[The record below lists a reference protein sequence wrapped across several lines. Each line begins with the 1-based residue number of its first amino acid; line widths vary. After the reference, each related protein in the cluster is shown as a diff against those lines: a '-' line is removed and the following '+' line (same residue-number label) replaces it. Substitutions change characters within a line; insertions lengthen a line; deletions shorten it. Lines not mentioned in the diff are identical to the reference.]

1 MWLAVIFNVRY
12 TARQQHLTPPIEVHY
27 PEVELA
33 EENQDK
39 ANRGGNHDTAT
50 SSSIDFFI
58 SYNGADKT
66 WAEWIAW
73 QLEEER
79 FTTILQAWDFRPGG
93 NFVLKMQEA
102 SEKANKTIAV
112 LSTNYLN
119 ADFTQ
124 PEWAAAFRRDPQGAK
139 GILVPV
145 MVRDCRRELAGL
157 WPQIIYIDLVDLN
170 EQAARQA
177 LLKGINLGRNKPIT
191 APVFP
196 GAIKHNE
203 AEGPNFPGGTSSDA
217 SAKLSKEKLA
227 LPKLRS
233 NRSFNP
239 YKTRDEWIEYITSN
253 LQEAIEGEA
262 PLDFYADDVE
272 GHRQIRILR
281 NQDTIY
287 SLNFKKGG
295 FGSGDAGIVFSHA
308 TGRMMFDRGS
318 FNAWG
323 QFTWDAKKE
332 SVVLE
337 LHDISLLSS
346 FNMGDA
352 KKYTK
357 EEFLAALWN
366 KIRST
371 IERSDR

>member
-1 MWLAVIFNVRY
+1 MA
-12 TARQQHLTPPIEVHY
+12 EVH
-27 PEVELA
+27 
-33 EENQDK
+33 QGK
-39 ANRGGNHDTAT
+39 ANLSGNCITAT
-50 SSSIDFFI
+50 NSSIDFFI
-58 SYNGADKT
+58 SYNGADRA

-73 QLEEER
+73 QLEEEH

-102 SEKANKTIAV
+102 SERANRTIAV
-112 LSTNYLN
+112 LSPNYLN

-139 GILVPV
+139 GILAPV
-145 MVRDCRRELAGL
+145 MVRDCKRELAGL

-170 EQAARQA
+170 EQAARKA
-177 LLKGINLGRNKPIT
+177 LLTGINLGRNKPIT

-196 GAIKHNE
+196 GAIKHSE
-203 AEGPNFPGGTSSDA
+203 AEGPDFPGGTSSDA

-227 LPKLRS
+227 LPKLRL

-239 YKTRDEWIEYITSN
+239 YQTRDEWIEYLTSN

-287 SLNFKKGG
+287 SLNVKKGG
-295 FGSGDAGIVFSHA
+295 FGSGDAGIVFSSA
-308 TGRMMFDRGS
+308 TGRMIFDRGS

-323 QFTWDAKKE
+323 QFTWDATKE
-332 SVVLE
+332 SIVLE

-346 FNMGDA
+346 FNIGDA
-352 KKYTK
+352 KRYTK
-357 EEFLAALWN
+357 EEFLAALWH
-366 KIRST
+366 KIRLT

>member
-1 MWLAVIFNVRY
+1 MGTTQPTHQPMCWLRN
-12 TARQQHLTPPIEVHY
+12 QQLTDPLDPLFDCATMISWFLPEHGSACVFFHHISQGFLFAMVLSIVTLVHAHFE
-27 PEVELA
+27 PCL
-33 EENQDK
+33 
-39 ANRGGNHDTAT
+39 
-50 SSSIDFFI
+50 
-58 SYNGADKT
+58 SYNGTDRA

-73 QLEEER
+73 QLEEEH

-102 SEKANKTIAV
+102 SERAHRTIAV
-112 LSTNYLN
+112 LSPNYLN

-145 MVRDCRRELAGL
+145 MVRDCKRELAGL

-170 EQAARQA
+170 EQAARKA
-177 LLKGINLGRNKPIT
+177 LLTGINLGRNKPIT
-191 APVFP
+191 ALVFP
-196 GAIKHNE
+196 GAIKHIE
-203 AEGPNFPGGTSSDA
+203 AEGPDFPGGTSSDA

-227 LPKLRS
+227 LPKLKL

-239 YKTRDEWIEYITSN
+239 YQTRDEWIEYLTSN

-287 SLNFKKGG
+287 SLNVKKGG
-295 FGSGDAGIVFSHA
+295 FGSGDAGIVFSSA
-308 TGRMMFDRGS
+308 
-318 FNAWG
+318 N
-323 QFTWDAKKE
+323 
-332 SVVLE
+332 
-337 LHDISLLSS
+337 
-346 FNMGDA
+346 
-352 KKYTK
+352 
-357 EEFLAALWN
+357 
-366 KIRST
+366 
-371 IERSDR
+371 RSDDI